1 MTGVTGGSPAPRR
14 ARHAAFAFAP
24 SRKARRA
31 DGPGGSWRPLL
42 RTCGSRSISST
53 TPLDRPFLM
62 ATCLR
67 KRRNFY
73 PLPISAAGSATKRI
87 CGAGHGLSGT
97 DKVLRRAGR
106 EGDPERRIAGKQA
119 CMSPAHSAGRCAP
132 RRGRRS
138 GPDAGQT
145 RQAEARKKARLS
157 CSPDVRQNHFQ
168 KNLQRLKIKIQ
179 NSLLPLREHLA
190 SPRDREKIAFSDP
203 ASPSSLPPRRTN
215 VLIVCAILGSFCRFA
230 AEKTGVWAR
239 KKFPSPKLIL

>member
-203 ASPSSLPPRRTN
+203 ASPSSLPPVAQTSSSSAPFWAAFA
-215 VLIVCAILGSFCRFA
+215 VLRL
-230 AEKTGVWAR
+230 
-239 KKFPSPKLIL
+239 KKRGFGQGKNFHLQN